1 MPRKP
6 MIIIAH
12 VDGSGAAIGGVL
24 TPSRNTVGGR
34 LVVLPL
40 SPQARNVSTAV
51 PPVSSAAGGVK
62 LMLTLFQLTLCSD
75 GVFISVE
82 SSSRLPAVPVTV
94 QGFDE

>member
-12 VDGSGAAIGGVL
+12 VDGSGVPVGVVL

-34 LVVLPL
+34 LVVLPP
-40 SPQARNVSTAV
+40 SPQARNVSTAL
-51 PPVSSAAGGVK
+51 PPVSSAAVGVK
-62 LMLTLFQLTLCSD
+62 LKLTLFQLTLCWD

-82 SSSRLPAVPVTV
+82 SISILLAVPVTV
-94 QGFDE
+94 QGFVE